1 LKKMNLFSEIGCVT
15 LTTILSI
22 VTMFLLTKLI
32 GDRQI
37 SQLSMF
43 DYINGIT
50 IGSIAAELATDLDG
64 WYKTLTSLV
73 LYGLISWFIV
83 FITNKSIILRRFFE
97 GHSYIIYAK
106 GQIYEKNLNRTNLDI
121 NEFLLLCRCQG
132 YFDLQEIETAI
143 MESNGKL
150 SIIPKAQKRP
160 ATPEDFGLN
169 PTQEYPLSNVVI
181 DGNILYRN
189 LKLTG
194 NDEKWLMKQL
204 HSKGAKDIKEIL
216 LATCSSDN
224 QIEVYLKHQ
233 ENMKEDMFQ

>member
-1 LKKMNLFSEIGCVT
+1 MDLIADMGHVA
-15 LTTILSI
+15 LTTILSLA
-22 VTMFLLTKLI
+22 TMFLLTKLI
-32 GDRQI
+32 GDRQM

-64 WYKTLTSLV
+64 WPKTFTALI
-73 LYGLISWFIV
+73 LYGVITWSIVMISK
-83 FITNKSIILRRFFE
+83 KSIILRRFFE

-106 GQIYEKNLNRTNLDI
+106 GEIYEKNLNRTNLDI

-150 SIIPKAQKRP
+150 SIMPKAQKRP
-160 ATPEDFGLN
+160 TIPEDFGLN
-169 PTQEYPLSNVVI
+169 PTQEFPLANVVI

-194 NDEKWLMKQL
+194 KDEKWLLKQL
-204 HSKGAKDIKEIL
+204 HSKGAKDVKDIL
-216 LATCSSDN
+216 LATCSCDN
-224 QIEVYLKHQ
+224 QVEVYFKKT
-233 ENMKEDMFQ
+233 EDKKEDMFQ